1 MQTKLLP
8 GCRFR
13 LHHMTMNILV
23 FLKQVPDTQKVRI
36 DPQRG
41 TLIRKGVPSITNPFD
56 ETALELGLE
65 IRGFA
70 GGSVSAVTMGIP
82 DAECVLRDA
91 LTLGADRGYLLTHR
105 EFAGADSLATSYT
118 LSCALG
124 HMGPFDLLLFGK
136 QAIDG
141 DTAQVGP
148 EVAGALGIPVV
159 TFVQR
164 LVEVREHSLVL
175 ERMLDAGRQ
184 VVEVDFPAALTVVRA
199 SSRLRMPTFST
210 IERSFHLPIKRL
222 GVEEIQAEP
231 SRCGLSGSPTRV
243 KKVFTPSTHARVT
256 MLEGP
261 PEQSAARLKEALTR
275 KGVLQ

>member
-1 MQTKLLP
+1 
-8 GCRFR
+8 
-13 LHHMTMNILV
+13 MNILV

-36 DPQRG
+36 DPERG

-65 IRGFA
+65 IREAA
-70 GGSVSAVTMGIP
+70 GGTVSAITMGIP
-82 DAECVLRDA
+82 DAECVVRDA

-105 EFAGADSLATSYT
+105 KFAGADTLATSYT
-118 LSCALG
+118 LSCAVRSL
-124 HMGPFDLLLFGK
+124 GPFDLLLFGK

-148 EVAGALGIPVV
+148 EVAGALGLPVA

-164 LVEVREHSLVL
+164 LLEVREGTLVV

-184 VVEVDFPAALTVVRA
+184 VVEVACPAAMTVVRA

-210 IERSFHLPIKRL
+210 IRRSFDLPVSRL
-222 GVEEIQAEP
+222 GVEEIDADL

-243 KKVFTPSTHARVT
+243 KRVFTPKAHALVT
-256 MLEGP
+256 MLEGS
-261 PEQSAARLKEALTR
+261 PEEAAAGLLSALDG